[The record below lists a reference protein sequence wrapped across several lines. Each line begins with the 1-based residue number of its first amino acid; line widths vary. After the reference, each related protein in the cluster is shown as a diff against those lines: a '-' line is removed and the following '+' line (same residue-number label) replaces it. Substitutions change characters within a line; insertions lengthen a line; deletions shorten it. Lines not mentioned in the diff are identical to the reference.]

1 MSFASMVKER
11 QVVYITRLLSIFGV
25 VEERQMR
32 SLFSFLSD
40 QRYGAM
46 ISVLHREGTAK
57 RSPDAKYIASS
68 RMSLTRTDI
77 KTSVMCFWAF
87 IAGKDKVLDF
97 CAGEAPTMVTISGQ
111 KGDYDIIPVTPKNIE
126 QVNLASYELPESTVR
141 LLVTDDL
148 ESLTQLDRRVRNDLV
163 LLVGKDG
170 VTETY
175 EL

>member
-32 SLFSFLSD
+32 SLFSFLND

-87 IAGKDKVLDF
+87 IAVKDKVLDF

-111 KGDYDIIPVTPKNIE
+111 KGVYDIIPVTPKNIE
-126 QVNLASYELPESTVR
+126 QVNPSYELPESTVR
-141 LLVTDDL
+141 LLVTNDL